1 MIGWADVFLRGS
13 GVESSV
19 GGVIGDLPGRNS
31 SYKRALLLEYDP
43 ELEAM
48 LEMETI
54 LHWDL
59 RANGHQLYLEPAAK
73 TYHQNITLLSPFLRE
88 QFYVGRLFAASRAR
102 RWSPCWRLLY
112 IGGAPLIPPI
122 RLWRILRELRR
133 SGRPRDLLPGI
144 LPALIVGL
152 VVSAVGEMMGYALG
166 AGHASQ
172 QLCALEFHRDQHC
185 GEMVGTTGI

>member
-1 MIGWADVFLRGS
+1 MID
-13 GVESSV
+13 
-19 GGVIGDLPGRNS
+19 DLPGRNS
-31 SYKRALLLEYDP
+31 SYKRALLLEYGT

-59 RANGHQLYLEPAAK
+59 RAKGHQLYLEPAAK
-73 TYHQNITLLSPFLRE
+73 TYHQNITRLSPFLRE
-88 QFYVGRLFAASRAR
+88 QFYVGRVFAASRAR

-122 RLWRILRELRR
+122 RLWRILCELRR
-133 SGRPRDLLPGI
+133 SGWARPLLPGI
-144 LPALIVGL
+144 LPALITGL
-152 VVSAVGEMMGYALG
+152 VVSAVGEMIGYALG

-172 QLCALEFHRDQHC
+172 RLCVLEFHRDQHC